1 MRDLKS
7 VGVEVVTFGQY
18 LQPTKRHMKVTRYV
32 TPEEFD
38 EWARAGEALGLAV
51 ASGPLVRSSYK
62 AGEFYK
68 SRIAKR
74 VVKESDA
81 RPIEVDLAGLDV
93 TIPPPRP
100 TATPGAAQL

>member
-18 LQPTKRHMKVTRYV
+18 LQPTKRNMKVDRYV

-38 EWARAGEALGLAV
+38 EWARAGEALGLHI
-51 ASGPLVRSSYK
+51 ASGPMVRSSYR

-68 SRIAKR
+68 ARIAKR
-74 VVKESDA
+74 TASGA
-81 RPIEVDLAGLDV
+81 Q
-93 TIPPPRP
+93 P
-100 TATPGAAQL
+100 TAADMSAIGFGSALPTSQAVVGA